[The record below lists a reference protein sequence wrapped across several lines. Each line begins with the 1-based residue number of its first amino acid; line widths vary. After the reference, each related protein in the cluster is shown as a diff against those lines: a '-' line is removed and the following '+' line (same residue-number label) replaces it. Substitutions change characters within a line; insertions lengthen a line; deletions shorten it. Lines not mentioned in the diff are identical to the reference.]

1 MRKLYYFF
9 FNIWLT
15 LRFLTLGKLA
25 YLFIKDPIKL
35 RKRCNRFTTASA
47 RGYLKSLRISVELE
61 NPEALKLLEDKNYLV
76 VANHVSYA
84 DIIVLSSLREFVFI
98 TSEEMGKTPFLGAI
112 TRYGGSLY
120 TDRKKFVSL
129 PKEIERFSQT
139 ARDGFRIVLFPEGT
153 STDGSKIREF
163 RSSLF
168 EIARQA
174 DLDILPICI
183 NYVKIDNQPR
193 SEANRDLIC
202 WYGDMDFLPHFMKL
216 LGHSITARVKV
227 LEPIAG
233 GTRMKRQDIANA
245 AYDALV
251 KEYTT

>member
-1 MRKLYYFF
+1 LRKLYYLLY
-9 FNIWLT
+9 NIWLT

-35 RKRCNRFTTASA
+35 RKRCNRFTTDSA
-47 RGYLKSLRISVELE
+47 RRYLKSLKITVELE
-61 NPEALKLLEDKNYLV
+61 NPQALKLLEDKNYLV
-76 VANHVSYA
+76 IANHVSYA

-98 TSEEMGKTPFLGAI
+98 TSEEMGNTPFLGAI

-153 STDGSKIREF
+153 STDGSKIKEF

-174 DLDILPICI
+174 ELDILPICI
-183 NYVKIDNQPR
+183 NYLKIDNQPR

-202 WYGDMDFLPHFMKL
+202 WYGDMDFLPHFTKL
-216 LGHSITARVKV
+216 LGHSITARVSI

-233 GTRMKRQDIANA
+233 GTRVKRQDLANA
-245 AYDALV
+245 AYEAIN
-251 KEYTT
+251 KEYTK